1 MKHFSKSLAVFS
13 AFIFMST
20 FAWNVSAA
28 QPRQPDRDRESRK
41 PAPHERVTRDR
52 ESRKPAPHQ
61 RVTRDRESRNSTPI
75 RRVLNERVR
84 RIPVPRP
91 GHVRSRL
98 PKGYWAVRHGRS
110 QHYYHHGTFYRRGP
124 SGYIVV
130 KAPIGAIVFGIPL
143 GYHRVFIGGSLY
155 FTYGG
160 VYYRRVPSGY
170 VVVEPPREVV
180 VAEPAP
186 DFEAVVGDQVTV
198 TAERLNVRSGSA
210 LDRAIVAKVSRGT
223 VLDVHASTED
233 WLYVE
238 LPDGEFGWVLARY
251 TMPLQEPASG

>member
-1 MKHFSKSLAVFS
+1 MKPFFKSLAVFS

-20 FAWNVSAA
+20 LAWNASAA
-28 QPRQPDRDRESRK
+28 QQRQLERTRESRK
-41 PAPHERVTRDR
+41 PATTHQRVSRDK
-52 ESRKPAPHQ
+52 ESRKP
-61 RVTRDRESRNSTPI
+61 TPD
-75 RRVLNERVR
+75 RRVRYERVR
-84 RIPVPRP
+84 RVPVPRP
-91 GHVRSRL
+91 GHVSSRL
-98 PKGYWAVRHGRS
+98 PKGYWTVRHGRS
-110 QHYYHHGTFYRRGP
+110 QYYYHHGAFYRRGP

-130 KAPIGAIVFGIPL
+130 KAPVGAIVFGIPL
-143 GYHRVFIGGSLY
+143 GYHRVFIGGGLY

-186 DFEAVVGDQVTV
+186 EFETVVGDQVTV
-198 TAERLNVRSGSA
+198 TVERLNVRAGSA
-210 LDRAIVAKVSRGT
+210 LDQAVVARVSRGT
-223 VLDVHASTED
+223 VLGVHGGTEE

-251 TMPLQEPASG
+251 TTPLQEPASG

>member
-20 FAWNVSAA
+20 FAWNASAA
-28 QPRQPDRDRESRK
+28 QQRQPDRGRESR
-41 PAPHERVTRDR
+41 E
-52 ESRKPAPHQ
+52 PAPHQ
-61 RVTRDRESRNSTPI
+61 RVTRDRESRNPTPD
-75 RRVLNERVR
+75 RHVLNERVR

-91 GHVRSRL
+91 GNVSSRL
-98 PKGYWAVRHGRS
+98 PKGYWTVRHGRS
-110 QHYYHHGTFYRRGP
+110 QYYYHQGTFYRRGP

-130 KAPIGAIVFGIPL
+130 QAPIGAIVLGIPL

-170 VVVEPPREVV
+170 VVVESPREVV

-186 DFEAVVGDQVTV
+186 DFEAIVGDRVTV

-210 LDRAIVAKVSRGT
+210 LDQAIVAKVSRGT
-223 VLDVHASTED
+223 VLAVHAITED

-238 LPDGEFGWVLARY
+238 LPDGEFGWVLARF
-251 TMPLQEPASG
+251 TTPLQEPASG